1 MLQRRQT
8 LWLLC
13 AAICAVLT
21 FRFSFF
27 SGHRADPGKGDILD
41 FLTAA
46 STPWLVIV
54 GVVLVLGILI
64 NIFYYKNRKRQTLI
78 AIGLIVL
85 SLVNILVYWFAI
97 GSRFGSLSAGTF
109 SLSALLTLAI
119 PVFLILACR
128 GIMKD
133 EKLVKSADRLR

>member
-1 MLQRRQT
+1 MLF
-8 LWLLC
+8 

-27 SGHRADPGKGDILD
+27 SGHLQKDPAKGPVLD

-54 GVVLVLGILI
+54 GVVLTVGILV
-64 NIFYYKNRKRQTLI
+64 NIFSYKKRKQQTWI
-78 AIGLIVL
+78 TIGLIVV
-85 SLVNILVYWFAI
+85 SLLNIVLYWFAHVPY
-97 GSRFGSLSAGTF
+97 LDGTF
-109 SLSALLTLAI
+109 SLSALLALAI

-128 GIMKD
+128 GIIKD